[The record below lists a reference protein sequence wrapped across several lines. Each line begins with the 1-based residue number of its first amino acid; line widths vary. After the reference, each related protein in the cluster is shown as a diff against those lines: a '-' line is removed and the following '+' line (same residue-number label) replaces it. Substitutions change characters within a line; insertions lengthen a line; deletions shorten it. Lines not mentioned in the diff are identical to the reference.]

1 VSGVVLRCPNCG
13 TVQPVEGQCDACHE
27 AAVRFFCTNH
37 TPGLW
42 LEGSA
47 CAQCGARFGDPVPS
61 RPAPAPVTPPTVA
74 PPSVAPPR
82 AGVPPTRRSAEVEEV
97 EPWATGAPTRMEP
110 RRPGPPA
117 VDPFRILLG
126 AMMSAARA
134 RSARAEHARY
144 EDRVPMRSRGGCCLG
159 RLLVLALLLFALAI
173 VAPMIFGVFLGLN

>member
-47 CAQCGARFGDPVPS
+47 CPQCGARFGDPAPS
-61 RPAPAPVTPPTVA
+61 RPAPAPVAPSRGA
-74 PPSVAPPR
+74 PPQV
-82 AGVPPTRRSAEVEEV
+82 GVPPTRGPFETEEL
-97 EPWATGAPTRMEP
+97 EPWETGAPIRMEP
-110 RRPGPPA
+110 GRPSPTGP
-117 VDPFRILLG
+117 DPFRILLG

-134 RSARAEHARY
+134 RSARAEYFDHEEPLRL
-144 EDRVPMRSRGGCCLG
+144 RPRRGCCLG

-173 VAPMIFGVFLGLN
+173 LAPMIFGVVLGFN